1 MIHGLYWCVARTAPG
16 LTSGSFVV
24 VVFVVVVVLLL
35 LSLFCSITTSVAKV
49 ASEPPFH
56 TAFRLLKRRKLLVNN
71 FERF

>member
-1 MIHGLYWCVARTAPG
+1 MIHGLFWCVAWTAPG

-24 VVFVVVVVLLL
+24 VVFVVVVLLL

-56 TAFRLLKRRKLLVNN
+56 TAFRLLKRRKLSISQ
-71 FERF
+71 